1 MKRNP
6 ESIRSREATGSLL
19 QTGPHLKACCSNQT
33 SPESRPRRLPWVLYT
48 FFACTCRRPRAPP
61 TLVRRTLELNGG
73 GAAPSFQF
81 ITVFLESGTGYSR
94 AMPPRGVQ
102 DGASLTCLSLV
113 LGKGMP
119 RMTTARALASVKS
132 SPSDTCWTKLCQ
144 NSFHV
149 KTGPGE

>member
-6 ESIRSREATGSLL
+6 ESIRNGGDTGPPL
-19 QTGPHLKACCSNQT
+19 QTGPHLKACCSNQM
-33 SPESRPRRLPWVLYT
+33 SPESRPRRVPWVLYT
-48 FFACTCRRPRAPP
+48 FFACTCRCPRAPP
-61 TLVRRTLELNGG
+61 TLKRTLELDG
-73 GAAPSFQF
+73 GAAMPSFRF

-94 AMPPRGVQ
+94 AIPPRGVQ
-102 DGASLTCLSLV
+102 GGASLTCLSLV

-144 NSFHV
+144 KSLHV
-149 KTGPGE
+149 KSGPGK